1 VIKQI
6 SADLKDQR
14 SGLTSQGVRHSAI
27 SALFGTSK
35 ALWRGPIS
43 MTPHVEG
50 LFRVP

>member
-14 SGLTSQGVRHSAI
+14 SRLTSHGVRHSAI
-27 SALFGTSK
+27 SALFGTSN

-43 MTPHVEG
+43 MTPHH
-50 LFRVP
+50 